1 MAKTSTRHAAP
12 KPNRPAGR
20 RPVPWLGA
28 AAISVV
34 LLVGV
39 VAAVIANVGRSAG
52 GAPSGGPLGVTL
64 VTYQGDDL
72 LGGRR
77 VDLGTVVGRGKPVVL
92 NFFAGLCPPCRA
104 EMPGFERVWK
114 RHSDEIVLVGADI
127 GPFLSLGSHE
137 DARRLLDELQITYP
151 AAYVEENVVT
161 RFKVVGMPTTI
172 FYTADGREAGRNT
185 GVLTEEQLESAIR
198 QLLEAPAASR

>member
-1 MAKTSTRHAAP
+1 MAKTSTRHAAQ
-12 KPNRPAGR
+12 KPIRPAGR

-39 VAAVIANVGRSAG
+39 AAAVIANVGHSAG
-52 GAPSGGPLGVTL
+52 GAPSGGPFGVTL
-64 VTYQGDDL
+64 VAYQGDEL

-77 VDLGTVVGRGKPVVL
+77 VDLGTVVGHGKPVVL

-114 RHSDEIVLVGADI
+114 RHSGEIVLVGADI